1 MPVEFE
7 EFKNNK
13 PQGTSAPFI
22 PGRSP
27 LSSEEPAPE
36 IKSSSPILAFLVKAK
51 LAKNEDYAKLILLII
66 IIIAFALAFLYSY
79 KAYNSYSPEVIN
91 TAPINFDEGNI

>member
-7 EFKNNK
+7 EFKINK
-13 PQGTSAPFI
+13 PQSPNTPPFI

-27 LSSEEPAPE
+27 LSKNESVPE
-36 IKSSSPILAFLVKAK
+36 IKSGSPILAFLIKAK

-66 IIIAFALAFLYSY
+66 IIIAFTLAFLYSY

-91 TAPINFDEGNI
+91 TAPINFDE